1 MHMVEVNGVKRECSF
16 LRNDTSPSIEVV
28 ARSQRAS
35 TVTVISPIFN
45 ILKHFNFFLG
55 AFLILLFAF

>member
-1 MHMVEVNGVKRECSF
+1 MHLVEVNGVKRECSF

-35 TVTVISPIFN
+35 TVTVISPQFLNFGTFLLNFRRIF
-45 ILKHFNFFLG
+45 
-55 AFLILLFAF
+55 